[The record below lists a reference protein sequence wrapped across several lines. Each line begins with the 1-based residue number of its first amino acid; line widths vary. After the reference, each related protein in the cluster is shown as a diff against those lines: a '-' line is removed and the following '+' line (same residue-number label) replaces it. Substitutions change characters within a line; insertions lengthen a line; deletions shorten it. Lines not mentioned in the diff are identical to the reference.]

1 MAKNSSAKT
10 TSTRTPAPA
19 FYEVV
24 FHASPKVVRGFVSGL
39 ILGSGED
46 AQYWFHD
53 DVGIEEDTEDSHLR
67 RAAERLR
74 LVPVSEVSV
83 VVSANLAKLLRSL
96 TKKINASGAAE
107 ISSIKRI
114 KQAKVAVRYHTYAK
128 HYDDEVQI
136 LLGDLPRGLKLTDRE
151 NTVKKDPK
159 AKGVETYTS
168 VHHYESDGGGI
179 LVGRFDLVLQ
189 ARDRL
194 IVHPLINCREIELI
208 TG

>member
-10 TSTRTPAPA
+10 TSTRTPAPT
-19 FYEVV
+19 FHEVV
-24 FHASPKVVRGFVSGL
+24 FQASPKAVRGFLAGV

-46 AQYWFHD
+46 ARCWFHD
-53 DVGIEEDTEDSHLR
+53 DVGIVADPDEGRIR
-67 RAAERLR
+67 RTAERLR
-74 LVPVSEVSV
+74 LVSVSEVSV
-83 VVSANLAKLLRSL
+83 VVTANLARLLRSL
-96 TKKINASGAAE
+96 TKRINASGAAE
-107 ISSIKRI
+107 ITSIRRI
-114 KQAKVAVRYHTYAK
+114 KQARVALRYHTYAK

-136 LLGDLPRGLKLTDRE
+136 LLGDLPRGIKIQDRE
-151 NTVKKDPK
+151 HETKKDSH
-159 AKGVETYTS
+159 AKGVEAYTA
-168 VHHYESDGGGI
+168 VHHFESEGGGM